1 MNIDEKLT
9 LLRAV
14 EASGFKVAEAC
25 DRLDVPRATY
35 YRWRSKF
42 RVLGRQGLQDLNSK
56 PPEIWNKLLDREVE
70 TVLEVARSHSEWS
83 SREISFFITDQG
95 KFSVSES
102 TVYRLLKERGLI
114 REHPVESFPA
124 GKEYRVKTTRPNQQW
139 QTDATHIL
147 VKNWGWYYLISVLDD
162 FSRKILAWELQS
174 SMDAE
179 AFAQVVEKAC
189 VAAKLSSQQKPK
201 LVSDRGPALISDD
214 FGAFLEAKGIGHI
227 LASPYHPQTNG
238 KIERYHKTLKQRIYL
253 SVWDSLDRLKEEI
266 GQYIHEYNSRRYH
279 ESLGNVTPDDVYFG
293 KREAILKRRSVT
305 KELSMSRRRRFNSC
319 VRMTE
324 TVNSARA

>member
-14 EASGFKVAEAC
+14 EASGFKIAEAC

-42 RVLGRQGLQDLNSK
+42 RRFGREGLKDMNSR
-56 PPEIWNKLLDREVE
+56 PPEIWNKLLDPEVE
-70 TVLEVARSHSEWS
+70 KILEVARAHPEWS
-83 SREISFFITDQG
+83 SREISFFITDSAT
-95 KFSVSES
+95 FSVSES

-114 REHPVESFPA
+114 REHPMESFPA
-124 GKEYRVKTTRPNQQW
+124 GKEYRIKTTRVNQQW

-147 VKNWGWYYLISVLDD
+147 VKNWGWFYLISVLDD

-189 VAAKLSSQQKPK
+189 ATIRSKKKPK
-201 LVSDRGPALISDD
+201 LVSDRGPALISED
-214 FGAFLEAKGIGHI
+214 FGTFLEAKGIGHI
-227 LASPYHPQTNG
+227 FASPYHPQTNG

-253 SVWDSLDRLKEEI
+253 SVWDSPDHLAEAID
-266 GQYIHEYNSRRYH
+266 QYIEEYNSRRYH

-293 KREAILKRRSVT
+293 RRNAIIKKRESKKMKSLN
-305 KELSMSRRRRFNSC
+305 RRRKFNSC

-324 TVNSARA
+324 TVNSLRA